1 MYTTLLPDLDL
12 RPAALSLV
20 PAWARQPFGASP
32 WEPSEPQHDGILCAS
47 AGDGLRAVAATIPGA
62 AALDRPELED
72 RVARIYE
79 QLLGR
84 LRRDGYHPLRFWNFV
99 PGINEE
105 VEPGLSRYMAFNAAR
120 FAAYRAVHARAGSLA
135 QSIATASCVGAPGVS
150 FHVFCVATR
159 EQALPV
165 ENPRQVPAYE
175 YSQRYGPQPPC
186 FSRAMLVRS
195 TPPLLVVGGT
205 ASVRGEDTVHARD
218 LAGQVAETLV
228 NLRTLLTAGC
238 GGAQLTPHGDPL
250 GAFVSVRAYVVDG
263 ASAVPVRDL
272 LSEACGLAAHQIE
285 MPVADLCR
293 PDLLVEVE
301 GIAMLDRVTLSP
313 PPA

>member
-1 MYTTLLPDLDL
+1 MHTTSVRDIDL

-20 PAWARQPFGASP
+20 PAWARHPFESSP
-32 WEPSEPQHDGILCAS
+32 WEPPDPRHEGVLCAS
-47 AGDGLRAVAATIPGA
+47 AAGGLRAVAATIPGA
-62 AALDRPELED
+62 AALDRPAFEN
-72 RVARIYE
+72 RVARMYE
-79 QLLGR
+79 QLLGG
-84 LRRDGYHPLRFWNFV
+84 LLRDGYHPLRFWNFV
-99 PGINEE
+99 PRLNEE
-105 VEPGLSRYMAFNAAR
+105 MEPGLSRYMAFNAAR
-120 FAAYRAVHARAGSLA
+120 FAAYRAVHARAGYLA
-135 QSIATASCVGAPGVS
+135 DSIATASCVGAPGPS

-159 EQALPV
+159 ERALPV

-175 YSQRYGPQPPC
+175 YSRRYGPQPPC

-218 LAGQVAETLV
+218 LAGQVAETLM

-238 GGAQLTPHGDPL
+238 GAAQLTPRREPL

-263 ASAVPVRDL
+263 ATAVPVRDRI
-272 LSEACGLAAHQIE
+272 SEACGLAAHRVE
-285 MPVADLCR
+285 VPVADLCR
-293 PDLLVEVE
+293 PDLLVEIE
-301 GIAMLDRVTLSP
+301 GIAMLDRATRSP